1 MAGDERTE
9 DPSCRS
15 GLCTVGD
22 GVRLYHEIR
31 GCGAATLLLI
41 PGASGDGG
49 VFAAAAR
56 CLADRF
62 TVVAYDRRA
71 RSRSPRPAGWSRTS
85 VDEQADD
92 AAALLRAL
100 GLAPAHVFGTSSGAT
115 IALNLALRHPQVVRS
130 AIAHEPPKIG
140 VLPERDA
147 LLADLRARLQAAR
160 RRGGAAAA
168 MADFLAWLTGPGQA
182 VPDPQAQQ
190 TAQRILQHADVWLD
204 VELGVVDR
212 YDPPP
217 ALLALVQVPITI
229 AVGSEGGTQL
239 HQQLLQPY
247 AEALRALAERL
258 GARFARMNGAH
269 VPYRTDAP
277 KFAQQLGALLGDRTQ
292 ARG

>member
-130 AIAHEPPKIG
+130 A
-140 VLPERDA
+140 RS
-147 LLADLRARLQAAR
+147 RTSR
-160 RRGGAAAA
+160 RRSACCPSATRSWPTCARACRLHAAAA
-168 MADFLAWLTGPGQA
+168 GRRPRWPISWPG
-182 VPDPQAQQ
+182 
-190 TAQRILQHADVWLD
+190 
-204 VELGVVDR
+204 
-212 YDPPP
+212 
-217 ALLALVQVPITI
+217 
-229 AVGSEGGTQL
+229 
-239 HQQLLQPY
+239 
-247 AEALRALAERL
+247 
-258 GARFARMNGAH
+258 
-269 VPYRTDAP
+269 
-277 KFAQQLGALLGDRTQ
+277 
-292 ARG
+292 